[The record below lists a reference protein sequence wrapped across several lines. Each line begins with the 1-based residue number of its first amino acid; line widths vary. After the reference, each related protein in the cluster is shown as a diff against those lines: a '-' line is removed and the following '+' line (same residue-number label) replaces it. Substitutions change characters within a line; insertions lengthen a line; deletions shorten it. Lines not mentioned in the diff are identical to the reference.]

1 MIGRLKCVRNGVKI
15 FGRLSARNGRVWS
28 AVFKKCGRE
37 GVKWWSTVFFK
48 KCFGN
53 GCNKSNA

>member
-15 FGRLSARNGRVWS
+15 FGRLSARVWS
-28 AVFKKCGRE
+28 A
-37 GVKWWSTVFFK
+37 VFFK